1 MKMNYNEDSDP
12 SESHRRNSGSTSQS
26 RILDIERAER
36 AEFYALLQRVE
47 TLYSSQNSKNDAV
60 RKRMGFSI
68 QQDTLPSPQPPASPT
83 RSPESSLRGRRPRPI
98 LKDDKRVRTS
108 RANQT
113 LVEEEPF
120 YEKKLRLGR
129 KMAGGT
135 AANRSPSTDS
145 SSLSSVNM
153 HTPTELISQTSL
165 FTPTLSPPPPP
176 PPPRATRRPSRLPVI
191 AMKFGGAG
199 KEVAGGCKL
208 QTSQTTLE
216 GLMETLKKF
225 EFRHRPSPELP
236 AAPRK
241 TPTVAPKFP
250 ARPSEAAPPNRSGLR
265 HGTPAVAP
273 KVPAPPSEAAPPNRS
288 GLCHGTPAVA
298 PKVPAAPSEAAPPN
312 RKGPRRGTK
321 CHLKAVAGQEDLQ
334 PLVDPAKSLSLC
346 FTQLTSDNWKENL
359 DGLKSV
365 QALARHH
372 PEFLQTKLHEVCL
385 VLTEVVSNLCSAVS
399 YAAMGTIAELH
410 AHLGRAMDTEAQ
422 WIGRVL
428 LLKFAQ
434 TTKSFIHEQANLA
447 LDALVEGCS
456 PGRIINVLLDTGLRH
471 RCAAVRSS
479 TAKHLHQLMDIVG
492 EEQILT
498 AGKIFTER
506 FLIAVSK
513 MAVDPAPEVRHYGQN
528 MLKELAHQKEFTV
541 QWDRIITV
549 KDRHHLEKILKKL
562 RQ

>member
-250 ARPSEAAPPNRSGLR
+250 AP
-265 HGTPAVAP
+265 
-273 KVPAPPSEAAPPNRS
+273 
-288 GLCHGTPAVA
+288 
-298 PKVPAAPSEAAPPN
+298 PSEAAPPN